1 MYKVSLSVP
10 GVSIYRMRNFE
21 EVISLLSTNEPYRQ
35 SLHTDTILKAYRN
48 KDNIIKLSKFLL
60 NLPGDYFKRI
70 ERDTIDFYTNDINL
84 HQSILNNFADLIRK
98 SFIPRND
105 LRDELDSNKY
115 IICKKIP
122 HNKYKYKVY
131 LLPHKLKNNKEE
143 KTRYLDWLN
152 KQQAVSISFKTQKW
166 FINTEW
172 YWDRRYMYVADP
184 QTLLMVQ
191 MRNPLVIGRI
201 YEYLVSDK

>member
-1 MYKVSLSVP
+1 MYKVSLNVP
-10 GVSIYRMRNFE
+10 GVSIYRMRSFE
-21 EVISLLSTNEPYRQ
+21 EVIAMLSVNDTYKVM
-35 SLHTDTILKAYRN
+35 HYDTIQKAYRN

-60 NLPGDYFKRI
+60 NLPGDYIKRI
-70 ERDTIDFYTNDINL
+70 ERDIIDFYTNDVNI
-84 HQSILNNFADLIRK
+84 HQSIIDNFTPLVRK
-98 SFIPRND
+98 SFVPRND
-105 LRDELDSNKY
+105 LKDELDSNKY

-143 KTRYLDWLN
+143 KIRYLDWLN
-152 KQQAVSISFKTQKW
+152 KQPAVNISHKTQRW
-166 FINTEW
+166 FIQTDW
-172 YWDRRYMYVADP
+172 YWDRRYMYVADA

-191 MRNPLVIGRI
+191 MRNPNVLGRI